1 MLSSLK
7 MRNLAV
13 VAFIVC
19 VALAVASEKESPCCR
34 QVSAR
39 KISVPITGFKIQQP
53 RPPCVKAVIFYTD
66 TGAVCSHWRERWVMN
81 KVNELRLLQKSLK
94 MNTTT
99 VPPQETGF
107 TYTIN
112 GTLYNETLV

>member
-1 MLSSLK
+1 MHFSLK
-7 MRNLAV
+7 MQNLAV

-53 RPPCVKAVIFYTD
+53 RPPCVKAVIFFTAN
-66 TGAVCSHWRERWVMN
+66 GAICSHWRENWVKE
-81 KVNELRLLQKSLK
+81 KVVELRKLQAIEKSK
-94 MNTTT
+94 KVTTIASPT
-99 VPPQETGF
+99 SEFPSTS
-107 TYTIN
+107 
-112 GTLYNETLV
+112 L